1 MMNKTLSLCFIAVLF
16 QSSAYAATFGTGSG
30 YDARIQTVT
39 YNADDVVNVR
49 VKQGTVSVV
58 QVSKD
63 ETIQDVG
70 LGDPLAWKVSV
81 RDNSVF
87 FRPVSE
93 DNPNTNVTIVT
104 NKNTYPLYL
113 MSVPNNPTY
122 ILRFDYPKPPSTTLF
137 AEKRYPCTDGS
148 TINGHYQLQGST
160 SIYPYQIWDNGEF
173 TCMRWSG
180 RQEMP
185 VVYREDADGKEHLV
199 NTHMDKNTMVLHE
212 VAEKFVLRLGDQV
225 VNVRTSSVV
234 DRGWNSRATTTGK
247 TRTEKFNY
255 EQ

>member
-1 MMNKTLSLCFIAVLF
+1 MINKTLSLCIMAVLF
-16 QSSAYAATFGTGSG
+16 QSNIYAATFGIGSK
-30 YDARIQTVT
+30 YDRRIQTVT
-39 YNADDVVNVR
+39 YNANDVVNVR

-58 QVSKD
+58 QVSKN

-87 FRPVSE
+87 FRPISA

-113 MSVPNNPTY
+113 MSVLNNPTY
-122 ILRFDYPKPPSTTLF
+122 ILRFDYPKPPSNRT
-137 AEKRYPCTDGS
+137 EKHYPCTEGGI
-148 TINGHYQLQGST
+148 INGHYQLQGSK

-173 TCMRWSG
+173 TCMRWNG

-185 VVYREDADGKEHLV
+185 VVYREDADGNENLV

-212 VAEKFVLRLGDQV
+212 VADKFVLRLGDQV

-234 DRGWNSRATTTGK
+234 NRGWNSKATTTGQ
-247 TRTEKFNY
+247 TRTERFNY
-255 EQ
+255 E